1 MMESIP
7 PIPSPVLVVDDD
19 EGLLLSI
26 KATLVSSGLPE
37 PALVS
42 DSRRVID
49 LVREYDFQL
58 ILLDLMMPHLTG
70 MEVLRR
76 IKKESLDV
84 ECVIVSAIDDVASAV
99 QAMSLGASDYL
110 VKPLNSDKL
119 VALVNRTLEKYTVQH
134 ELEQFGTK
142 KVFSNLKNPDAF
154 AAIVAQD
161 EAMAL
166 IFHQVEAVAG
176 TDYSVVISGESGTGK
191 EMLARVI
198 HKLSNRSN
206 APFYAVNMASFSKT
220 IFEDEFFG
228 HAKGAY
234 TDAASDKIGFFEAAH
249 GGTLFLDEITELDP
263 SLQGK
268 LLRVIEERELYR
280 LGSTEI
286 RNVDVR
292 IIAATNRDI
301 NEEILKGAFRSD
313 LYYRINMYNIK
324 VPPLRDRQKDILP
337 IARHFLK
344 THARANDK
352 MIGSLTPDLEQR
364 LMQYS
369 YPGNVRE
376 LENIIAAAVLQ
387 EKSKILTMAST
398 QNLLPYEGPERRK
411 HVELLTLEELEKRHI
426 LNVLD
431 ITRGNRPKAAKIL
444 GVNISTVYRKIEK
457 YNLDHRYDNET

>member
-1 MMESIP
+1 MESIP
-7 PIPSPVLVVDDD
+7 PIHSPVLVVDDD

-49 LVREYDFQL
+49 LVREYNFQM
-58 ILLDLMMPHLTG
+58 ILLDLMMPHLSG
-70 MEVLRR
+70 MEVLRK

-99 QAMSLGASDYL
+99 QAISLGASDYL

-119 VALVNRTLEKYTVQH
+119 VALVNRTLEKYSVQH
-134 ELEQFGTK
+134 ELEQFGSK
-142 KVFSNLKNPDAF
+142 KVFSNLKNPGAF
-154 AAIVAQD
+154 ADIVVED

-166 IFHQVEAVAG
+166 VFHQVEAVAG

-198 HKLSNRSN
+198 HKLSNRSD

-234 TDAASDKIGFFEAAH
+234 TDAGSDKIGFFEAAH

-324 VPPLRDRQKDILP
+324 VPPLRERQKDIMP
-337 IARHFLK
+337 IANHFLK
-344 THARANDK
+344 IHARANEK
-352 MIGSLTPDLEQR
+352 KIGSLAPDLEQR

-387 EKSKILTMAST
+387 EKSKTLTLAST
-398 QNLLPYEGPERRK
+398 INLLPYEGPERRK
-411 HVELLTLEELEKRHI
+411 HVELLTLEELEMRHI
-426 LNVLD
+426 QKVLD
-431 ITRGNRPKAAKIL
+431 VTGGNRPKAAKIL
-444 GVNISTVYRKIEK
+444 GVNVSTVYRKIEK
-457 YNLDHRYDNET
+457 YKLDRKGDEKI

>member
-1 MMESIP
+1 MESIP
-7 PIPSPVLVVDDD
+7 PRHSPVLVVDDD

-26 KATLVSSGLPE
+26 KATLVSSGMPE

-42 DSRRVID
+42 DSRRVMD
-49 LVREYDFQL
+49 LVRKHDFQL
-58 ILLDLMMPHLTG
+58 VLLDLMMPHLTG
-70 MEVLRR
+70 MEVLRE
-76 IKKESLDV
+76 IKEKSPDV

-110 VKPLNSDKL
+110 VKPLNSEKL
-119 VALVNRTLEKYTVQH
+119 IALVNRTLETHSLQH
-134 ELEQFGTK
+134 ELEQFGSK
-142 KVFSNLKNPDAF
+142 KVFSNLKNPGAF
-154 AAIVAQD
+154 KDIVAED

-198 HKLSNRSN
+198 HKLSNRAN

-228 HAKGAY
+228 HTKGAY
-234 TDAASDKIGFFEAAH
+234 TDAANEKIGFFEAAS

-301 NEEILKGAFRSD
+301 NEEILRGGFRSD

-324 VPPLRDRQKDILP
+324 MPPLRERKKDILP
-337 IARHFLK
+337 IARHFLT

-352 MIGSLTPDLEQR
+352 KIGILAPDLEQR
-364 LMQYS
+364 LVQYS
-369 YPGNVRE
+369 FPGNVRE

-387 EKSKILTMAST
+387 EKGKTLTLGAT
-398 QNLLPYEGPERRK
+398 LNLLPYEGPERRK
-411 HVELLTLEELEKRHI
+411 NVELLTLEEIEKRHI
-426 LNVLD
+426 EKVLD
-431 ITRGNRPKAAKIL
+431 ITGGNRPKAAKIL
-444 GVNISTVYRKIEK
+444 GVNVSTVYRKIEK
-457 YNLDHRYDNET
+457 YGLGQKNEGEI

>member
-1 MMESIP
+1 M
-7 PIPSPVLVVDDD
+7 LVVDDD

-42 DSRRVID
+42 DSRRVMD

-58 ILLDLMMPHLTG
+58 ILLDLMMPHLSG
-70 MEVLRR
+70 MEVLQE
-76 IKKESLDV
+76 IKENSPQV
-84 ECVIVSAIDDVASAV
+84 ECVIVSAIDDVTSAV
-99 QAMSLGASDYL
+99 KAMSLGASDYL

-119 VALVNRTLEKYTVQH
+119 VALVNRTLEKHSVQH
-134 ELEQFGTK
+134 ELQRLGSK
-142 KVFSNLKNPDAF
+142 KVFSNLKNPEAF
-154 AAIVAQD
+154 ADIIAED

-198 HKLSNRSN
+198 HQLSNRSH

-234 TDAASDKIGFFEAAH
+234 TDAGSDKMGFFEAAH

-280 LGSTEI
+280 LGSTEV

-301 NEEILKGAFRSD
+301 NEEIVRGAFRAD

-324 VPPLRDRQKDILP
+324 VLPLRERQRDILP

-344 THARANDK
+344 IHADINNKKIR
-352 MIGSLTPDLEQR
+352 SLSPELEQR

-387 EKSKILTMAST
+387 EKGETITLAST
-398 QNLLPYEGPERRK
+398 LNLLPYEGPERRR

-426 LNVLD
+426 EKVLK
-431 ITRGNRPKAAKIL
+431 IAGGNRLKASKIL
-444 GVNISTVYRKIEK
+444 GVNVSTVYRKIEK
-457 YNLDHRYDNET
+457 YDLGH